1 MKLRSGKIIGRGPS
15 PRKGKIH
22 RGPSPKR
29 PSPPKEEPKICE
41 HPCECTSLNGCCAC
55 NDKRPKELY
64 YVAHNKST
72 LEDFTIVN
80 RSYYYCR
87 LCKNSHSNDMVD
99 LSSMDLSTYNE
110 KLKEYSKTLQHL
122 LKKRDEQII
131 KLNEK
136 MVAMEQRLWDLQKSG
151 GR

>member
-1 MKLRSGKIIGRGPS
+1 MKLRSGKIINRGPS

-22 RGPSPKR
+22 RNPSPKK
-29 PSPPKEEPKICE
+29 PVPPKEKPKICE

-64 YVAHNKST
+64 YTAHNKSR

-87 LCKNSHSNDMVD
+87 LCKNSHANDMAD
-99 LSSMDLSTYNE
+99 LSSMDLPTYCE
-110 KLKEYSKTLQHL
+110 KLKDYNKTLHYL
-122 LKKRDEQII
+122 LKKRDERISS
-131 KLNEK
+131 LNQK
-136 MVAMEQRLWDLQKSG
+136 IMAMEHKLWDLQKSG
-151 GR
+151 SR

>member
-1 MKLRSGKIIGRGPS
+1 MKLRSGKIIRGPS
-15 PRKGKIH
+15 PRKGKIQ
-22 RGPSPKR
+22 RR
-29 PSPPKEEPKICE
+29 PSSPKEEPKICD

-87 LCKNSHSNDMVD
+87 LCKNSHSNDIAD
-99 LSSMDLSTYNE
+99 LSSMDTQTYCE
-110 KLKEYSKTLQHL
+110 KLKDYNKSLTYL
-122 LKKRDEQII
+122 LKKRDEQIRT
-131 KLNEK
+131 LHEK
-136 MVAMEQRLWDLQKSG
+136 ILMMEQNLQKSG
-151 GR
+151 SR

>member
-1 MKLRSGKIIGRGPS
+1 MKLRSGKIIRGPS
-15 PRKGKIH
+15 PRKKT
-22 RGPSPKR
+22 SPKKHN
-29 PSPPKEEPKICE
+29 PPKDEPKICN

-87 LCKNSHSNDMVD
+87 LCKNSHSNDMAD
-99 LSSMDLSTYNE
+99 TSSLDLSTYNE
-110 KLKEYSKTLQHL
+110 KLKDYNMRLLYL

-131 KLNEK
+131 TLHEK
-136 MVAMEQRLWDLQKSG
+136 IVTMEHKFWDLQNSG
-151 GR
+151 SR

>member
-1 MKLRSGKIIGRGPS
+1 MKLRSGKIIRGPS
-15 PRKGKIH
+15 PRKGKIQ
-22 RGPSPKR
+22 RR
-29 PSPPKEEPKICE
+29 PSPPKDEPKICN

-87 LCKNSHSNDMVD
+87 LCKNSHSNDMADTSFLD
-99 LSSMDLSTYNE
+99 LPTYCE
-110 KLKEYSKTLQHL
+110 KLKDYNKTLEHL

-131 KLNEK
+131 SLHEK
-136 MVAMEQRLWDLQKSG
+136 MVTLEHKFWDLQNRGS
-151 GR
+151 R